1 MDLDAINE
9 ATAGHTNTEGVS
21 PFSELDINLVQPN
34 PDQPRKSF
42 ENIEELA
49 ASIEENGLMQPIVV
63 VERDGGYM
71 IVSGERRYRA
81 TIYNQSR
88 TIKAHVLDADDKAVA
103 VMALVENVQREDLTP
118 FEKAMYI
125 NDLLVHHSRADVAQ
139 KIGKPL
145 SYVSKCLSVSKL
157 NETILHHVRNTRDGI
172 GLEILQELTGVKD
185 EKKQLDLY
193 LNKATRKEIREVK
206 QEEKG
211 NVPPAEKVDLKKENE
226 TLKKEVAELKTKQLY
241 ITGFHQKKGSHSGG
255 GLRVRATNKNEAI
268 ELAKD
273 HYDFGHDKNYVFE
286 AETLD
291 EINDSIENFKEKKSE
306 LFYEPYYDE
315 DFCPKCKY
323 PHYWLDNY
331 NDEKMEITCPECS
344 TSFHMAKNFKW
355 NFHHECLSWETT
367 LLKEK
372 EIEEV
377 PDV

>member
-9 ATAGHTNTEGVS
+9 ATTGQTNTGGVS
-21 PFSELDINLVQPN
+21 PFSELDINLVHPN

-118 FEKAMYI
+118 FEKAMYV
-125 NDLLVHHSRADVAQ
+125 NDLTLHYSRADIAQ
-139 KIGKPL
+139 KVGKSL

-157 NETILHHVRNTRDGI
+157 GTQVLYHVRNNKDNVGI
-172 GLEILQELTGVKD
+172 EILQELSGIKD

-211 NVPPAEKVDLKKENE
+211 DVSPAEKVDLKKENE

-291 EINDSIENFKEKKSE
+291 ELDCSIGDFKEKRFVSSE
-306 LFYEPYYDE
+306 E
-315 DFCPKCKY
+315 DGTREIYSIILEAQVWGEKAVNFSTFPK
-323 PHYWLDNY
+323 DA
-331 NDEKMEITCPECS
+331 DEK
-344 TSFHMAKNFKW
+344 FMAVVQGNNDLFKIGKKYKI
-355 NFHHECLSWETT
+355 S
-367 LLKEK
+367 
-372 EIEEV
+372 IEEV